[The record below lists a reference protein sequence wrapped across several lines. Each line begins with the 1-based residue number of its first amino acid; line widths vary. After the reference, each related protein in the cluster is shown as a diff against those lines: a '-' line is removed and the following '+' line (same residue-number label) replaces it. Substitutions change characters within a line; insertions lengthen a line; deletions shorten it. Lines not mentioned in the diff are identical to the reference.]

1 MWHAELSRK
10 EVLEIFLGAGRITFS
25 SLRETHVIR
34 TQHVGDLYDVYWPT
48 RPTSFQFLPTVIV
61 TPDDGS
67 ALFAAVNSNPQSIT
81 PVSAFSRCFTREEAS
96 AFFEG
101 QTALAL
107 GDDERDV
114 MAILAALA
122 MAEATALSEGR
133 VGLRQLTPALCKR
146 TLSYAWGRAIAVG
159 LPGKLLEELP
169 VRWISSYSLINPHNA
184 HGRSGFRETSYA
196 VMPALAEAT
205 KLRYGI
211 KPHSLPGELA
221 QALLAGAPVAISKI
235 WRQLSAAFSPRT
247 VDLAELAQ
255 YSREERG
262 SLLQSALKV
271 VREQNCHENFI
282 AACAFLAT
290 QVAPASLEHLALL
303 SETGNTSI
311 LMWYALYAAIQHP
324 EAVLSGN
331 GALGQ
336 RVMRDISVVED
347 PFSRPSSD
355 VSFIEIKALERAGI
369 ESFTRRSGHVGELEV
384 ELLPLVKSSFTV
396 PNRKTETRVE
406 LYVAPPQ
413 TPQRE
418 LYSVQLSPKEKLKL
432 AVGNLNELIAQLP
445 DSFDGDSHS
454 KKARRR

>member
-10 EVLEIFLGAGRITFS
+10 EVLEIFLGVGRSTFS

-48 RPTSFQFLPTVIV
+48 KPTPFQFLPTVIV

-96 AFFEG
+96 AFFDG
-101 QTALAL
+101 QTSLAL
-107 GDDERDV
+107 GDGERDV

-159 LPGKLLEELP
+159 LPGKLLGEVP
-169 VRWISSYSLINPHNA
+169 MRWISSYSLINPHNA
-184 HGRSGFRETSYA
+184 QGRSGFRETNYA
-196 VMPALAEAT
+196 VVPALTVAAE
-205 KLRYGI
+205 LRFGI

-221 QALLAGAPVAISKI
+221 QALLIGAPVAVSSL
-235 WRQLSAAFSPRT
+235 WQQLSTPFVTHT
-247 VDLAELAQ
+247 VDLALLAQ
-255 YSREERG
+255 SSREERG
-262 SLLQSALKV
+262 ALLQSALKV
-271 VREQNCHENFI
+271 VKEQNAHENLI

-303 SETGNTSI
+303 SETGKTSI

-324 EAVLSGN
+324 GAVLSGN

-347 PFSRPSSD
+347 PVSRPSSD
-355 VSFIEIKALERAGI
+355 VSFTELKTLERVGI
-369 ESFTRRSGHVGELEV
+369 ESFARRSGHVGELEV
-384 ELLPLVKSSFTV
+384 ELFPLVKSSFTV

-406 LYVAPPQ
+406 AHAAPPQ
-413 TPQRE
+413 APQRE
-418 LYSVQLSPKEKLKL
+418 LYSQQLSPKEKLKL
-432 AVGNLNELIAQLP
+432 ALGNLTELIAQLP